1 MAATTTRN
9 AIIQAVVEG
18 ILTDLM
24 VKTNVQNVFVDETTT
39 LAAKLAEIVAA
50 INERA
55 KSADVT
61 AEIKAAIA
69 DLIGG
74 APETFDTLKEI
85 SDYIAEHQDVVDA
98 INAAIGNKADKSAL
112 DALQEAIDASSH
124 NHDNK
129 AVLDGITAE
138 TVSGWNGK
146 SKVTVGTSQPA
157 NMAAGDLFFKLVD

>member
-50 INERA
+50 INDRA

-61 AEIKAAIA
+61 KEIKAAIA

-85 SDYIAEHQDVVDA
+85 SDYITEHQDVVDA
-98 INAAIGNKADKSAL
+98 INAAIGGKADKSAL
-112 DALQEAIDASSH
+112 EALQDAINESSH
-124 NHDNK
+124 SHDNK
-129 AVLDGITAE
+129 TVLDGITAD
-138 TVSGWNGK
+138 TVASWNGK